1 MKLDTD
7 KIIATSADGIGWLTF
22 NQPEKRNAMSL
33 EMWQGTADALDA
45 FAADPEVRVVVM
57 QGAGG
62 KAFVSGADISQFE
75 TSRNNAQ
82 AAEEYARIASGAR
95 QRLKS
100 LEKPLIAMIRGYCLG
115 GGLAVAMSADFRI
128 ASEDSQFGIP
138 AARMGLVY
146 GYDGIKALVDLVGP
160 GVAKQILYTGRRYP
174 AADALRMGL
183 VEEVVPAER
192 LEATVRAY
200 ADEIAANAAALDPRL
215 QAHHPP
221 DHRPRQRARL
231 RAMDALA
238 DEAFDSA
245 DYREGRT
252 AFMEKRPPVFT
263 GT

>member
-1 MKLDTD
+1 MSDAQTLQVRR
-7 KIIATSADGIGWLTF
+7 LP
-22 NQPEKRNAMSL
+22 QPAAML
-33 EMWQGTADALDA
+33 ELLKPVTWFPPMWAYLCG
-45 FAADPEVRVVVM
+45 VVS
-57 QGAGG
+57 
-62 KAFVSGADISQFE
+62 SGAPLGERWPELLLGAALAGPVVCGMS
-75 TSRNNAQ
+75 Q
-82 AAEEYARIASGAR
+82 AANDWCDRHVDAINEPGRPIPSGRVPPAWA
-95 QRLKS
+95 L
-100 LEKPLIAMIRGYCLG
+100 
-115 GGLAVAMSADFRI
+115 GLAVAMSADFRI

-183 VEEVVPAER
+183 IEEVVPAER

-200 ADEIAANAAALDPRL
+200 ADEIAANAPLSIRGSKLIIRQITGRDSELDF
-215 QAHHPP
+215 A
-221 DHRPRQRARL
+221 
-231 RAMDALA
+231 AMDALA

>member
-200 ADEIAANAAALDPRL
+200 ADEIAANAPLSIRGSKLIIRQITGRDSELDF
-215 QAHHPP
+215 A
-221 DHRPRQRARL
+221 
-231 RAMDALA
+231 AMDALA